1 MRSVNVSPRLPTRL
15 PFGPP
20 ELLLPP
26 ALGGDRS
33 LSPTAGWGVGENH
46 GWQQK
51 TGWWFQ
57 ICFIFIPTWRNNQIW
72 LVCFRWVE
80 TTNQKTYQKA
90 IKKWWD
96 MKKDDSWLMLV
107 EVPGFFFEFHV
118 FVNPKITGHWVGL
131 KHHPIYKRTNQG
143 QLVTAQMFL

>member
-1 MRSVNVSPRLPTRL
+1 
-15 PFGPP
+15 
-20 ELLLPP
+20 
-26 ALGGDRS
+26 
-33 LSPTAGWGVGENH
+33 
-46 GWQQK
+46 
-51 TGWWFQ
+51 
-57 ICFIFIPTWRNNQIW
+57 
-72 LVCFRWVE
+72 
-80 TTNQKTYQKA
+80 
-90 IKKWWD
+90 